1 MKVDKIYNALTQL
14 LVVRGPAILVGILVL
29 FLGWWLIKLLSK
41 SLTSILQKRNIN
53 PTLKP
58 FLISIVTTTLRVLL
72 IIGVM
77 QIMGIQLTIFAALI
91 AAFGVAA
98 GLALSGTLQNFASGI
113 LILILRP
120 FEVGDNIIAQSQ
132 EGTVTS
138 IQIFYTVVTTFDNQ
152 TVIIPNSKLSNEVI
166 VNISKT
172 GKRRMD
178 IELKFSN
185 GDKFEDIKAKIDKAI
200 AETPNLLNDPP
211 RRIGISSIESD
222 GGYKVMLNVWVNAHG
237 FMDTK
242 MEFQQN
248 LMKYLH
254 KEPVK

>member
-1 MKVDKIYNALTQL
+1 
-14 LVVRGPAILVGILVL
+14 VVVKGPSILAGVFVL
-29 FLGWWLIKLLSK
+29 IIGWWLIKWLSK

-58 FLISIVTTTLRVLL
+58 FLISIIITTLRVLL
-72 IIGVM
+72 VIGVM

-120 FEVGDNIIAQSQ
+120 FEVGDNIIAQGK
-132 EGTVTS
+132 EGSVTS

-152 TVIIPNSKLSNEVI
+152 SVIIPNSKLSNEVI

-185 GDKFEDIKAKIDKAI
+185 NDNFEEVKQKLDAAI
-200 AETPNLLNDPP
+200 SATGNLLVDPE
-211 RRIGISSIESD
+211 RRIGISSIEPD
-222 GGYKVMLNVWVNAHG
+222 GYKVMLNIWVNAHG